1 MAKTRRDKIS
11 KAKTKKSV
19 AKKTKKTKKTKT
31 TKKKSPKLKI
41 KNAKPEH
48 YFLLLDGRPLRNL
61 LELVEAMDE
70 MTDEIFYHHVN
81 EFRNDF
87 ATWTKEVFKEIELAE
102 KLHKLDSKQKHQLE
116 ILKHMVKR
124 LIK

>member
-1 MAKTRRDKIS
+1 M
-11 KAKTKKSV
+11 
-19 AKKTKKTKKTKT
+19 
-31 TKKKSPKLKI
+31 TKKKEDKIKKAKAKKRVIKEVEKGVKEGSPEKNTRVKI

-48 YFLLLDGRPLRNL
+48 YFILLDGRPLKNL

-87 ATWTKEVFKEIELAE
+87 ATWTKDVFKKAELAE
-102 KLHKLDSKQKHQLE
+102 KLQKLNSKEKHQIE
-116 ILKHMVKR
+116 ILKHM
-124 LIK
+124 IKEWIK